1 MDGASAIVLQAPS
14 NLKVNVTDTDAGNHE
29 IDPDQYVFRGW
40 RIVDE
45 NGNPL
50 ENDPAVFY
58 DPGETIMVRSY
69 LARGNVIHMEAYYE
83 RKDSTIR
90 RVDYTSLKLHA
101 NKDDT
106 TGTGMVNREGLG
118 KHEYVD
124 LPDKALLLDY
134 QQNNAAIHLKN
145 YIKNFTNTTGSTLIG
160 WDISPDGTEDYIPDY
175 CSDAVIGIDNKVPLP
190 NNLYAVWE
198 PMVYLTLKN
207 ATQKDV
213 TFTLSIRDTAA
224 AYTEPINIVSD
235 HLRTAFALGN
245 DDVTV
250 EKNSDDT
257 FSVTLKKETEV
268 KLSIPNGL
276 DLQYIVSGNYLT
288 QSDST
293 ELYIYNSGDENN
305 VSIKKENGSWVKR
318 YGSDTSTHTTGTPI
332 SYSTDGTL
340 ILGTQGQ
347 MVLFSEDNPTTLL
360 HIKTAYYNTQSTP
373 NGWTISTPQEGP
385 LATPAFVLEEG
396 TGTESVDGYSV
407 NLINNNQS
415 VTFGLN
421 VSHTNT
427 QYKFIGWYTTCG
439 AAPNTPTVKGVVN
452 GFGEENINGIAVP
465 LNETTYYALYVP
477 YANDNLNVTH
487 NQKEDSPGSCASGNG
502 LTLSVTYN
510 NATLTDEGDA
520 ADPALCS
527 VAVDERALSPDVN
540 YPIQIKVGALQAAP
554 GAYDA
559 TFYNGQS
566 VVGTKNTTTN
576 YYEYTYDLDM
586 KELLTASD
594 SVKGLMKLN
603 DVTFSSA
610 FSLGYVITYRYTA
623 RDGRKHDYPRKIS
636 QL

>member
-1 MDGASAIVLQAPS
+1 MDTLDQIKYEQPLKAYENVYMPGERDHYTFDGWYEDVTCTQRFDFEKEIMPFANKVLYAKWIPKRYLVTVDADGGDMDPGSTFSTYFRINYNEMIDEYAGIRKNYLETSDGEYVYFDFSYKKLEEMGITPSDFPGALRKSFY
-14 NLKVNVTDTDAGNHE
+14 LKANDVGSYFN
-29 IDPDQYVFRGW
+29 
-40 RIVDE
+40 
-45 NGNPL
+45 NGN
-50 ENDPAVFY
+50 NITVGDITY
-58 DPGETIMVRSY
+58 SY
-69 LARGNVIHMEAYYE
+69 KDYLSNINAFMSFIK
-83 RKDSTIR
+83 KDS
-90 RVDYTSLKLHA
+90 D
-101 NKDDT
+101 
-106 TGTGMVNREGLG
+106 
-118 KHEYVD
+118 
-124 LPDKALLLDY
+124 
-134 QQNNAAIHLKN
+134 
-145 YIKNFTNTTGSTLIG
+145 
-160 WDISPDGTEDYIPDY
+160 
-175 CSDAVIGIDNKVPLP
+175 
-190 NNLYAVWE
+190 
-198 PMVYLTLKN
+198 
-207 ATQKDV
+207 QKDV

-250 EKNSDDT
+250 GKNSDDT

-268 KLSIPNGL
+268 KFSISNGL
-276 DLQYIVSGNYLT
+276 DLQYTVSGNYLT

-305 VSIKKENGSWVKR
+305 VSIKKENGRWVKC

-347 MVLFSEDNPTTLL
+347 MVLFSEDNPTTPL

-415 VTFGLN
+415 VTFGLH

-452 GFGEENINGIAVP
+452 GFGEENINEIAVP

-477 YANDNLNVTH
+477 YANDNLNVTY

-510 NATLTDEGDA
+510 NDTLTDEGDA

-540 YPIQIKVGALQAAP
+540 YPIQIKVGALQSAP